1 MGVSSQ
7 NSEHVYLVAVQIGDA
22 EAMAPSNDFSASDVK
37 EMKWLANTFFWITA
51 RI

>member
-1 MGVSSQ
+1 
-7 NSEHVYLVAVQIGDA
+7 LIAAQIGDA
-22 EAMAPSNDFSASDVK
+22 EAIMAPFNDFSALDVK